1 MPDTS
6 IATTPTTSAETIERT
21 VHELRASFEGGLT
34 RPLDFRL
41 DQLRKLE
48 RMMTERE
55 PELLAALAEDLGKS
69 ALEGWMTEVG
79 FAMQELKHAIKKLP
93 RWARARRVPAP
104 IAVQPG
110 RATVTPEPLGVVLVI
125 TPWNYPAQLALG
137 PLIPIIAAGNVAL
150 IKPSEVAP
158 ATSRALAKLLP
169 EYLDSRVVRV
179 VEGGIAETTK
189 LLEQRFD
196 HVFYTGNGTVG
207 RIVMEAAAKHLTPV
221 TLELGGKSPCIV
233 DRSANLDVAA
243 RRIVFGKFINAGQTC
258 VAPDYILADARIHD
272 ALVAK
277 LGETIRAFY
286 GDDAEKS
293 GDYGRIVNERH
304 HDRLSKLLT
313 NEKIAFG
320 GRTDRATKYFEPT
333 LLRDVSP
340 DAPVMKDEIFG
351 PILPIIKV
359 EDTDAAIRFVTARPK
374 PLALY
379 VFSENGQTS
388 ARVLERT
395 SAGGACVN
403 DTITHL
409 AVPELPFGG
418 VGPSGMGAYH
428 GKSGFDT
435 FSHMKS
441 VLTKGTLI
449 DPSLRYP
456 PYTQSKAKWI
466 KRLA

>member
-6 IATTPTTSAETIERT
+6 IPSSIDNSAEAIERAMQ
-21 VHELRASFEGGLT
+21 ELRASFDNGLT
-34 RPLDFRL
+34 RPLDYRL
-41 DQLRKLE
+41 DQLRALKRLL
-48 RMMTERE
+48 TEGE
-55 PELLAALAEDLGKS
+55 AELLSALAEDLGKS

-79 FAMQELKHAIKKLP
+79 FAMQELDHAIKRLP
-93 RWARARRVPAP
+93 RWLKKRRVAAP
-104 IAVQPG
+104 LAVQPG
-110 RATVTPEPLGVVLVI
+110 RAYAVREPLGVVLVI

-137 PLIPIIAAGNVAL
+137 PLIPVIAAGNTCL

-158 ATSRALAKLLP
+158 ATSRVLAKLVP
-169 EYLDSRVVRV
+169 QYLDDRAVRV
-179 VEGGIAETTK
+179 IEGGIPETSK
-189 LLEQRFD
+189 ILEQRFD
-196 HVFYTGNGTVG
+196 HIFYTGNGTVG

-258 VAPDYILADARIHD
+258 VAPDYVLADASIYE
-272 ALVAK
+272 ALLEK
-277 LGETIRAFY
+277 LSSTLRAFY

-293 GDYGRIVNERH
+293 ADYGRIVNQRH
-304 HDRLSKLLT
+304 HDRLSKLIEG
-313 NEKIAFG
+313 EKKAYG
-320 GRTDRATKYFEPT
+320 GRTDRATKYIEPT
-333 LLRDVSP
+333 VLRDVSP

-351 PILPIIKV
+351 PILPVLKV
-359 EDTDAAIRFVTARPK
+359 GDVDAAIRFVNARPK

-379 VFSENGQTS
+379 VFAES
-388 ARVLERT
+388 ASASDRVLERT
-395 SAGGACVN
+395 SSGGACVN

-428 GKSGFDT
+428 GKTGFDT
-435 FSHMKS
+435 FTHEKAILS
-441 VLTKGTLI
+441 KGTLI

-456 PYTQSKAKWI
+456 PYTETKAKWI